1 MREKPSLLI
10 IDDNENI
17 RETLSDVF
25 REKGYLTETAKNG
38 LQAIQKSQ
46 VKFYNIALIDVQ
58 LPDMTGVELL
68 RTFREKYPSRMNIII
83 TAYATVKTATDAVNL
98 GANAYIMKP
107 IDFKKL
113 DQIIK
118 QCLKKQ
124 RKALKITQERV
135 AEFITV

>member
-10 IDDNENI
+10 IDDDENI
-17 RETLSDVF
+17 RETLSDIF
-25 REKGYLTETAKNG
+25 QEKGYLTETAKNG

-58 LPDMTGVELL
+58 LPDITGVELL

-83 TAYATVKTATDAVNL
+83 TAHATVKTATDAVNL

-107 IDFKKL
+107 IDFRKL

-135 AEFITV
+135 AEFITL

>member
-10 IDDNENI
+10 IDDDENI
-17 RETLSDVF
+17 RETLSDIF
-25 REKGYLTETAKNG
+25 QEKGYLTETAKNG

-58 LPDMTGVELL
+58 LPDITGVELL
-68 RTFREKYPSRMNIII
+68 RTFRERYPSRMNIII
-83 TAYATVKTATDAVNL
+83 TAHVTVKTAIDAVNL

-107 IDFKKL
+107 IDFRKL

-135 AEFITV
+135 AEFITL

>member
-1 MREKPSLLI
+1 VREKPSLLI
-10 IDDNENI
+10 IDDDENML
-17 RETLSDVF
+17 ETLSDIF

-58 LPDMTGVELL
+58 LPDITGVELL

-83 TAYATVKTATDAVNL
+83 TAHATVKTATDAVNL

-107 IDFKKL
+107 IDFRKL

-135 AEFITV
+135 ADFITV

>member
-10 IDDNENI
+10 IDDDENML
-17 RETLSDVF
+17 ETLSDIF

-58 LPDMTGVELL
+58 LPDITGVELL

-83 TAYATVKTATDAVNL
+83 TAHATVKTATDAVNL

-107 IDFKKL
+107 IDFRKL

-135 AEFITV
+135 ADFITV

>member
-17 RETLSDVF
+17 RETLSDIF
-25 REKGYLTETAKNG
+25 QEKGYLTETAKNG

-46 VKFYNIALIDVQ
+46 AKFYNIALIDVQ

-83 TAYATVKTATDAVNL
+83 TAHATVKTATDAVNL

-107 IDFKKL
+107 IDFRKL